1 MNLSNITNYYHHTIT
16 NFNYER
22 NDTLLLKKM
31 NFEKPKN
38 WEEETKIIEQIL
50 LQSDHIE
57 NSVVLFIGGFED
69 CISAYLYRTI
79 AEFREK
85 LNEQSIQADI
95 FYREHDEL
103 HGIKELFALYHKKG
117 KNIIIVA
124 HSWGACSAF
133 KQFWQD
139 ARIPIDLLISLD
151 PVGLIRPKGKAS
163 HIKKWIN
170 VYIDYKKAPF
180 TISNTI
186 ARIGQ
191 PYGKRENADK
201 NILTDYNHQ
210 EASKMFFSYAFE
222 EILMILK

>member
-1 MNLSNITNYYHHTIT
+1 MNLSSITSYYHHNITNFTYD
-16 NFNYER
+16 R
-22 NDTLLLKKM
+22 NDKVLLQKFNL
-31 NFEKPKN
+31 EKPKN
-38 WEEETKIIEQIL
+38 WKEEANIIEQIL
-50 LQSDHIE
+50 QQPEQIE
-57 NSVVLFIGGFED
+57 NSVILFIGGFED
-69 CISAYLYRTI
+69 CISAYLYRAI
-79 AEFREK
+79 EEFRNK
-85 LNEQSIQADI
+85 LNEQKKNLDI

-133 KQFWQD
+133 KEFWQD
-139 ARIPIDLLISLD
+139 TRVPIDLLISLD
-151 PVGLIRPKGKAS
+151 PVGLIRPKGEAT
-163 HIKKWIN
+163 HIKKWVN

-201 NILTDYNHQ
+201 NILTEYNHQ

-222 EILMILK
+222 EIMMIIK